1 MGAAADDHDVDQA
14 GAAVLAMLLRLL
26 GELRAAHVDV
36 AMVEVLDAAEA
47 LRHLDLTDRGVLRR
61 ALQATLVKH
70 LEDEALFDV
79 LFDRC
84 FPLTR
89 PGAGPAGAATATA
102 DGDHDPPAPRA
113 TAGPAPTHPGLGVAR
128 QPGRRHP

>member
-1 MGAAADDHDVDQA
+1 MGAAADEHDVDHA

-79 LFDRC
+79 LFDR
-84 FPLTR
+84 
-89 PGAGPAGAATATA
+89 
-102 DGDHDPPAPRA
+102 
-113 TAGPAPTHPGLGVAR
+113 
-128 QPGRRHP
+128 